1 MRFDDLK
8 QYDEKKLRLLLREK
22 QVELEQL
29 RFGVAGGQMK
39 QVHKVG
45 DIRRD
50 IAQIETA
57 LYSKTLVTSTP

>member
-8 QYDEKKLRLLLREK
+8 QYDEKKLQLLLREK
-22 QVELEQL
+22 RVELEHL

-45 DIRRD
+45 AIRRD

-57 LYSKTLVTSTP
+57 LYSKTLAVSTT